1 MKTKSKKILLVS
13 GCSWS
18 DNNFNSIFHPSLDC
32 SWTKWPELLAKK
44 LDMICVNLSFCG
56 SGQEYIF
63 SSLIEYLSDNKNNI
77 GLIISAWSRAPR
89 RDYQLDEKWR
99 NVITDVKGDEKYF
112 TSRSLR
118 YYYIFQIF
126 CERFNLPYKQ
136 VQMISDFDKRTLLNY
151 NLSKQVNEKHFIGW
165 PIESKLGGFS
175 ICDKLD
181 QDKHFISKQDRHP
194 NAEGQKLIAE
204 IIYENI

>member
-18 DNNFNSIFHPSLDC
+18 DNNFHSIFHPSLDC

-44 LDMICVNLSFCG
+44 LDMTCVNLSFCG

-63 SSLIEYLSDNKNNI
+63 SSLIEYLSSNKDNI
-77 GLIISAWSRAPR
+77 GLVISAWSRAPR
-89 RDYQLDEKWR
+89 RDYQLDDKWK
-99 NVITDVKGDEKYF
+99 NIITDNKGDEKYF

-118 YYYIFQIF
+118 YYYMFQSF

-136 VQMISDFDKRTLLNY
+136 VQMISGFDIKTLLN
-151 NLSKQVNEKHFIGW
+151 NSLSKQIDEKHFIGW
-165 PIESKLGGFS
+165 PLDKKIGGFS
-175 ICDKLD
+175 MWDKLEE
-181 QDKHFISKQDRHP
+181 DKHFISKKDRHP
-194 NAEGQKLIAE
+194 NAEGQKIIAE
-204 IIYENI
+204 TIYENL